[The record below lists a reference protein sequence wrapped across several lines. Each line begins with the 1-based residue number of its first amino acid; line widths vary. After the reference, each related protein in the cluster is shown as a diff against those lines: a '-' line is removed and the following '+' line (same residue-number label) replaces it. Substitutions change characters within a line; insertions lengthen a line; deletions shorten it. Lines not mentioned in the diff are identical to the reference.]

1 MVLSEYKVPTSEDI
15 AYMYVGLMM
24 VQNLRTSRRSHNM
37 KPPFHTFYC
46 LNLLFR
52 STLFSV
58 RSALDLCHFRPCFSL
73 LNIYL
78 KCSSLAFFEEKK
90 IVLLFSHTSSLLL
103 IVSVQVMR
111 DFSWLIFDLDWNIGM
126 QESSKEHRSCTI
138 HYEYDWACLVTRV
151 TWFFRHQ
158 YIDWDDCIA
167 LSGEPFIQALT
178 MLAPKGCK
186 TIMCFK
192 YDWTMRW

>member
-1 MVLSEYKVPTSEDI
+1 MDNPKKMVLSEYKVPTSEDI

-111 DFSWLIFDLDWNIGM
+111 DFS
-126 QESSKEHRSCTI
+126 
-138 HYEYDWACLVTRV
+138 
-151 TWFFRHQ
+151 
-158 YIDWDDCIA
+158 
-167 LSGEPFIQALT
+167 
-178 MLAPKGCK
+178 
-186 TIMCFK
+186 
-192 YDWTMRW
+192 

>member
-1 MVLSEYKVPTSEDI
+1 MDNPKKMVLSEYKVPTSEDI

-78 KCSSLAFFEEKK
+78 KCSSLAFFRGKK
-90 IVLLFSHTSSLLL
+90 DSTSIQSHLKLA
-103 IVSVQVMR
+103 
-111 DFSWLIFDLDWNIGM
+111 LDCFGPSD
-126 QESSKEHRSCTI
+126 EG
-138 HYEYDWACLVTRV
+138 
-151 TWFFRHQ
+151 FFMTD
-158 YIDWDDCIA
+158 I
-167 LSGEPFIQALT
+167 
-178 MLAPKGCK
+178 
-186 TIMCFK
+186 
-192 YDWTMRW
+192 